1 MARPT
6 MYELMVDAVS
16 GEYEFPE
23 KPSGDWRADMTGIA
37 HQGRA
42 IMYRHPWPARVMT
55 SAYGFSP
62 DALRFL
68 EWCLNCL
75 EPLDIPSGLTM
86 QLIARVNGTVMTTV
100 ADEQAVAERARGLP
114 WSEEQEQ
121 AVRRAYLAGQVA
133 SGRYPHLARLLAESP
148 APVDPD
154 EIFAL
159 GIARLLD
166 SFAPPGAGAP
176 PVTGSPRSQKR
187 HR

>member
-1 MARPT
+1 
-6 MYELMVDAVS
+6 
-16 GEYEFPE
+16 
-23 KPSGDWRADMTGIA
+23 MTGIA

-68 EWCLNCL
+68 EWCLSCL
-75 EPLDIPSGLTM
+75 EPLDIPSGLKM
-86 QLIARVNGTVMTTV
+86 QLIARVNGTVMATV

-166 SFAPPGAGAP
+166 SFALPGAGAP
-176 PVTGSPRSQKR
+176 PVEPPVTGEPPVAEAPTGNRVPFGHRSMNCPSGPSS
-187 HR
+187 